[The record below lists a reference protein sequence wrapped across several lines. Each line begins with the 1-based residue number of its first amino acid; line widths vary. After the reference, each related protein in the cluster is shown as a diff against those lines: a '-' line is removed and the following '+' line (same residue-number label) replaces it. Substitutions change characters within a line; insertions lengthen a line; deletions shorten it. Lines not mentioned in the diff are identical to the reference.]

1 MGQKSN
7 PNSFQ
12 LSKKANNVFSSSFNS
27 LEYSNFLKDYLSISS
42 NLISFFEKNNCL
54 VKDCHIM
61 LNNDKSFLT
70 IFISFLVLNDISKKQ
85 KDNLL
90 DTSFILN
97 NFWAEEGCLI
107 MQPYD
112 TEKGAGTMNPHT
124 FLRAIGPEPWSVAYV
139 EPCRRPTDGRF
150 GDNPNR
156 AQHYFQYQV
165 IIKPSPEGI
174 QEKYLTS
181 LESLGINPRNH
192 DIRFVEDNWE
202 SPTLGAWGVGWEV
215 WLDGMEVTQFTYFQQ
230 CGGIDCNPIPIEIT
244 YGLERI
250 AMFLQDKDSIW
261 ELNWNRDLKYSDIW
275 LQFEK
280 SHCSYNF
287 TESSADNLRKLF
299 EIYQAEANNLIEK
312 KLTYP
317 ALDFVLK
324 CSHTFNLLDARGV
337 ISVTDRAQYIE
348 KIRKLAR
355 EVASS
360 WVDERESLNFPLIKD

>member
-1 MGQKSN
+1 MFFQDIIQK
-7 PNSFQ
+7 
-12 LSKKANNVFSSSFNS
+12 
-27 LEYSNFLKDYLSISS
+27 
-42 NLISFFEKNNCL
+42 
-54 VKDCHIM
+54 
-61 LNNDKSFLT
+61 LNK
-70 IFISFLVLNDISKKQ
+70 
-85 KDNLL
+85 
-90 DTSFILN
+90 
-97 NFWAEEGCLI
+97 FWSEEGCLI

-124 FLRAIGPEPWSVAYV
+124 FLRAIGPEPWSVAYA

-165 IIKPSPEGI
+165 IIKPSPDGI
-174 QEKYLTS
+174 QEKYLKS
-181 LESLGINPRNH
+181 LESLGINPKNH

-230 CGGIDCNPIPIEIT
+230 CGGIDCKPIPIEIT

-250 AMFLQDKDSIW
+250 AMFLQDKESIW
-261 ELNWNRDLKYSDIW
+261 DLKWNEIMRYSDIW

-280 SHCSYNF
+280 GQCSYNF
-287 TESSADNLRKLF
+287 TESNPENLRKLF
-299 EIYQAEANNLIEK
+299 EIYQDEANLLIEK
-312 KLTYP
+312 QLTYP
-317 ALDFVLK
+317 ALDYVLK

-355 EVASS
+355 EVASA
-360 WVDERESLNFPLIKD
+360 WMQEREFLGYPLKK

>member
-1 MGQKSN
+1 
-7 PNSFQ
+7 
-12 LSKKANNVFSSSFNS
+12 
-27 LEYSNFLKDYLSISS
+27 
-42 NLISFFEKNNCL
+42 
-54 VKDCHIM
+54 
-61 LNNDKSFLT
+61 
-70 IFISFLVLNDISKKQ
+70 
-85 KDNLL
+85 
-90 DTSFILN
+90 
-97 NFWAEEGCLI
+97 

-124 FLRAIGPEPWSVAYV
+124 FLRSIGPEPWSVAYA

-165 IIKPSPEGI
+165 IIKPSPLEI

-181 LESLGINPRNH
+181 LESLGINSRNH

-230 CGGIDCNPIPIEIT
+230 CGGLDCYPIPIEIT

-250 AMFLQDKDSIW
+250 AMFLQDKESIW
-261 ELNWNRDLKYSDIW
+261 DLNWNKNLKYSDIW

-280 SHCSYNF
+280 SQCAYNF
-287 TESSADNLRKLF
+287 SESNPENLRKLF
-299 EIYQAEANNLIEK
+299 EIYQVEANTLIEK

-348 KIRKLAR
+348 KIRNLAR

-360 WVDERESLNFPLIKD
+360 WVDERELLNYPLIKN

>member
-1 MGQKSN
+1 MF
-7 PNSFQ
+7 FQ
-12 LSKKANNVFSSSFNS
+12 
-27 LEYSNFLKDYLSISS
+27 
-42 NLISFFEKNNCL
+42 
-54 VKDCHIM
+54 
-61 LNNDKSFLT
+61 
-70 IFISFLVLNDISKKQ
+70 DIIQ
-85 KDNLL
+85 N
-90 DTSFILN
+90 LN
-97 NFWAEEGCLI
+97 NFWSAEGCLI

-124 FLRAIGPEPWSVAYV
+124 FLRAIGPEPWSVAYA

-230 CGGIDCNPIPIEIT
+230 CGGMDCNPIPIEIT

-250 AMFLQDKDSIW
+250 AMFLQDKESIW
-261 ELNWNRDLKYSDIW
+261 DLNWNKDLKYSDIW

-280 SHCSYNF
+280 SQCAYNF
-287 TESSADNLRKLF
+287 TQSSAENLRKLF
-299 EIYQAEANNLIEK
+299 EIYQDEANSLIEK
-312 KLTYP
+312 NLTYP

-360 WVDERESLNFPLIKD
+360 WVEERESLRFPLLKN

>member
-1 MGQKSN
+1 MF
-7 PNSFQ
+7 FQ
-12 LSKKANNVFSSSFNS
+12 DIV
-27 LEYSNFLKDYLSISS
+27 
-42 NLISFFEKNNCL
+42 KN
-54 VKDCHIM
+54 
-61 LNNDKSFLT
+61 
-70 IFISFLVLNDISKKQ
+70 
-85 KDNLL
+85 
-90 DTSFILN
+90 LN
-97 NFWAEEGCLI
+97 NFWSEEGCLI

-124 FLRAIGPEPWSVAYV
+124 FLRAIGPEPWSVAYI

-181 LESLGINPRNH
+181 LKSLGINPRNH

-250 AMFLQDKDSIW
+250 AMFLQDQESIW
-261 ELNWNRDLKYSDIW
+261 DLNWNKDLQYSDIW

-280 SHCSYNF
+280 SQCSYNF
-287 TESSADNLRKLF
+287 TESSPDNLRKLF
-299 EIYQAEANNLIEK
+299 EIYQAEAISLIEK
-312 KLTYP
+312 KLIYP

-348 KIRKLAR
+348 KIRKLSG
-355 EVASS
+355 EVALS
-360 WVDERESLNFPLIKD
+360 WVDEREFLNFPLMKN